1 MPALLIADVDIKDP
15 EAYSQYRSANPDIV
29 KKFGG
34 RYVAVG
40 GIARV
45 IEGDWNPRR
54 TIIIEFPDLAA
65 VDAFYDS
72 PEYCELRKIRWGS
85 AETRLVAFETV
96 APVTL

>member
-15 EAYSQYRSANPDIV
+15 EAYSRYRSANPDIV

-40 GIARV
+40 GTARV

-54 TIIIEFPDLAA
+54 TIIIEFPDLTA
-65 VDAFYDS
+65 VAAFYDS
-72 PEYCELRKIRWGS
+72 PEYRELRKIRWAS

-96 APVTL
+96 AQLAL